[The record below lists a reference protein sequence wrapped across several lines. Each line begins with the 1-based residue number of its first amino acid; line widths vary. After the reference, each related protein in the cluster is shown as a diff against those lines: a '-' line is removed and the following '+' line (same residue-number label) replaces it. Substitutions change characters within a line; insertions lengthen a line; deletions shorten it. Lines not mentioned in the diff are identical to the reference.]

1 MVTRKFGDWSSSGA
15 ATFVRTASCMGSAEH
30 DEAGRRYDA
39 LCKQGSVCLGKC
51 CLIRLPDRNIVYIP
65 IRDMDDD
72 PEDIVSVSQV
82 LLKLKRS
89 ALDKD
94 LGTIAFQLPFE
105 NMDHDTI
112 ANLIALI
119 FDEAP
124 YEVEV
129 WN

>member
-1 MVTRKFGDWSSSGA
+1 
-15 ATFVRTASCMGSAEH
+15 MGSAEH
-30 DEAGRRYDA
+30 DEAGRKYDEQ
-39 LCKQGSVCLGKC
+39 CRNGSVCLGKC

-89 ALDKD
+89 ALDKG